1 MGKIV
6 VIGSLNMDVVVNVD
20 EMPEKGQTVSGKNLE
35 LIPGGKGANQAYAAA
50 KLGGRVSMIGA
61 VGDDDNSGV
70 LIRNLETAGVDVSG
84 IDIQKNQYSG
94 TAFIFI
100 SSDGDNQIVA
110 VPGTNA
116 NVHLEMIDKN
126 ADLIKACDVVVMQLE
141 IPLESVIYAAAL
153 AKENGKTVILDPAPA
168 PAHLPDELLKNVDIL
183 KPNETELEILTGDKP
198 DSIEG
203 VVSAARKLI
212 RRGTNIVIV
221 TLGSQ
226 GSVLVNRDS
235 YCHKPSYNFGKV
247 VDTTA
252 AGDCFTAALAV
263 AYGQNKPFE
272 QAIEFANMAASIT
285 VTRRGAQ
292 PSIPDLSEVIEN
304 INKR

>member
-100 SSDGDNQIVA
+100 SSDGTMIVA

-126 ADLIKACDVVVMQLE
+126 ADLIKACDVVVMQLR
-141 IPLESVIYAAAL
+141 S
-153 AKENGKTVILDPAPA
+153 
-168 PAHLPDELLKNVDIL
+168 H
-183 KPNETELEILTGDKP
+183 
-198 DSIEG
+198 
-203 VVSAARKLI
+203 
-212 RRGTNIVIV
+212 
-221 TLGSQ
+221 
-226 GSVLVNRDS
+226 
-235 YCHKPSYNFGKV
+235 
-247 VDTTA
+247 
-252 AGDCFTAALAV
+252 
-263 AYGQNKPFE
+263 
-272 QAIEFANMAASIT
+272 
-285 VTRRGAQ
+285 
-292 PSIPDLSEVIEN
+292 
-304 INKR
+304 